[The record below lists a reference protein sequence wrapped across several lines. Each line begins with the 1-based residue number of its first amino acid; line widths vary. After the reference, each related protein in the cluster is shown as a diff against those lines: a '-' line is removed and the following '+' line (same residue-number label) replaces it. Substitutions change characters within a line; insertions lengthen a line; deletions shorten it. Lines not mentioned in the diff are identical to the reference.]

1 MRQITTVKNQTIF
14 DLAVQEYGN
23 VELAF
28 QILEDNDLTGLNDF
42 PSGHNISAGCDF
54 DIAYP
59 IKEGVTINIQDPL
72 SGENKIIAKQL
83 ETVIS

>member
-1 MRQITTVKNQTIF
+1 MRQIVTVKNQTIF

-42 PSGHNISAGCDF
+42 PSGHTISAGCDF

-59 IKEGVTINIQDPL
+59 IKEGVAINIQDPL
-72 SGENKIIAKQL
+72 TGENKIIAKQL

>member
-23 VELAF
+23 IELAF
-28 QILEDNDLTGLNDF
+28 QILEDNDLSGLNDF
-42 PSGHNISAGCDF
+42 PSGHTLTEGCDF
-54 DIAYP
+54 DLAYP
-59 IKEGVTINIQDPL
+59 IKEGVIIEIQDTID
-72 SGENKIIAKQL
+72 GENKNVANQL